1 MYSTQQEKKKSF
13 TTQRNKSF
21 RSSFVSS
28 CMLAHSK
35 RAGYS
40 RDMELVIFLLFLL
53 YVYDFTQFPSGM
65 KLSAS
70 VKARD
75 P

>member
-1 MYSTQQEKKKSF
+1 
-13 TTQRNKSF
+13 
-21 RSSFVSS
+21 
-28 CMLAHSK
+28 MLAHSK